1 MIKNRQIVVKV
12 TAMVINGKL
21 SRNDAAELL
30 ETSVRSVYNYT
41 KKYLQHGPAGL
52 LDHRRGHYRKLTPD
66 IEKQIV
72 ACKAQKSNCSARW
85 IRNRLKLNVSIEI
98 VREVLVKYNLN
109 RNRKKLLRE
118 SLYLGS
124 LYNLSQ

>member
-1 MIKNRQIVVKV
+1 
-12 TAMVINGKL
+12 MVINGRL

-41 KKYLQHGPAGL
+41 NKYAQYGPERL

-72 ACKAQKSNCSARW
+72 TCKAHKPNCSARW
-85 IRNRLKLNVSIEI
+85 IRNWLKLNVSVET
-98 VREVLVKYNLN
+98 VREVLLKYNLN
-109 RNRKKLLRE
+109 GNRKKPLRE
-118 SLYLGS
+118 SPRL
-124 LYNLSQ
+124 